1 MRSYYN
7 EFKSFLGNMEGLEK
21 FNWYVLKPIAI
32 VLVVIAFI
40 ILQGTY
46 MAFTI
51 NIATPTSLEEFEKLS
66 DSYHQFNTLVDKYRK
81 LHNQARYYK
90 DKYMYHILVA
100 QYSNLC
106 EAIESALDSYIDY
119 VDEATSLPKV
129 LPQTVVTV

>member
-1 MRSYYN
+1 
-7 EFKSFLGNMEGLEK
+7 
-21 FNWYVLKPIAI
+21 
-32 VLVVIAFI
+32 
-40 ILQGTY
+40 

-81 LHNQARYYK
+81 LHDQARYYK
-90 DKYMYHILVA
+90 DKDIYHILVA
-100 QYSNLC
+100 KYSNLC